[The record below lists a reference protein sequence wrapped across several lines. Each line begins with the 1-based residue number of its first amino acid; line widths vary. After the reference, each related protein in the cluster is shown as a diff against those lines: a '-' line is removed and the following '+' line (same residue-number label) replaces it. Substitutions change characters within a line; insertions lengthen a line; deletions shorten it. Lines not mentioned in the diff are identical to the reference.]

1 MFIRTYAD
9 FLLEVRD
16 KSHDNAG
23 DKIEKDH
30 KKGDHAGIDKK
41 LEKELEDELND
52 VSEDC
57 ARCGEHISSC
67 QCAETD
73 PWSTQVYHRVSKGK
87 EIKPKPKQEF
97 KK

>member
-16 KSHDNAG
+16 KSHEKAG

-30 KKGDHAGIDKK
+30 KEGDHSGIDKK
-41 LEKELEDELND
+41 LEKEIEDELKD

-67 QCAETD
+67 QCADKD
-73 PWSTQVYHRVSKGK
+73 PWSTQVYHRAPAGEKLTS
-87 EIKPKPKQEF
+87 KPKQQF
-97 KK
+97 K